1 MDSHLIFPFLGQK
14 INQILYSSLISIQN
28 KWQFWGF
35 HRRLICAIFHVVLIF
50 SVKSQISAMFL
61 SNFTIEVS
69 CISQTIQNISLKF
82 SNFLLATSVE
92 KCYNNHSQ
100 KRNAEFVLLRTA
112 RTATLPE
119 SMHQEE
125 EFDMITLKAE
135 KRNPN
140 VKAKKLRREGYVT
153 GILSGKEMKEPVAL
167 QFDAAEAAKFIKAN
181 KEGTQIYLDIEGEK
195 VDALV
200 KNIDYNPIEK
210 QLMALDFQALVAGE
224 KVSTTVA
231 VKLEHTELVQGIVE
245 QEMEEIHYKADPA
258 NLLDTIVIDFN
269 GYPADVRDIHVK
281 DLPIP
286 EGKQV
291 HFITPEDAVV
301 VHIGEYEAA
310 PEEDEDAEGAETEAK

>member
-1 MDSHLIFPFLGQK
+1 MDSHLIFPFLDQK

-258 NLLDTIVIDFN
+258 NLLDTIVVDFN

-301 VHIGEYEAA
+301 VHIGEYEAT

>member
-1 MDSHLIFPFLGQK
+1 MDSRLIFPFLGQK

-224 KVSTTVA
+224 KISTTVA

-301 VHIGEYEAA
+301 VHIGEYEAT

>member
-1 MDSHLIFPFLGQK
+1 MDSRLIFPFLGQK

-69 CISQTIQNISLKF
+69 CISQTIQNIVLKF
-82 SNFLLATSVE
+82 SNFLLATSSE
-92 KCYNNHSQ
+92 KCYNNPNQ

-301 VHIGEYEAA
+301 VHIGEYEAT

>member
-1 MDSHLIFPFLGQK
+1 MDSRLIFPFLGQK

-167 QFDAAEAAKFIKAN
+167 QFDVAEAAKFIKAN

>member
-1 MDSHLIFPFLGQK
+1 MDSRLIFPFLGQK

-28 KWQFWGF
+28 KWQFGGF

-112 RTATLPE
+112 TLPE

-167 QFDAAEAAKFIKAN
+167 QFDGAEAAKFIKAN

>member
-1 MDSHLIFPFLGQK
+1 MDSRLIFPFLGQK

-28 KWQFWGF
+28 KWQFGGF

-100 KRNAEFVLLRTA
+100 KRNAEFVLL

-301 VHIGEYEAA
+301 VHIGEYEAT

>member
-1 MDSHLIFPFLGQK
+1 MDSRLIFPFLGQK

-28 KWQFWGF
+28 KWQFGGF

-50 SVKSQISAMFL
+50 SVKSQILAMFL

>member
-1 MDSHLIFPFLGQK
+1 MDSHLIFPFLDQK

-181 KEGTQIYLDIEGEK
+181 TEGTQIYLDIEGEK

-258 NLLDTIVIDFN
+258 NLLDTIVVDFN

>member
-1 MDSHLIFPFLGQK
+1 MDSRLIFPFLGQK

-135 KRNPN
+135 KRKPN

>member
-1 MDSHLIFPFLGQK
+1 MDSRLIFPFLGQK

-50 SVKSQISAMFL
+50 SVKSQIPAMFL

-301 VHIGEYEAA
+301 VHIGEYEAT

>member
-1 MDSHLIFPFLGQK
+1 MDSSLIFPFLGQK

-301 VHIGEYEAA
+301 VHIGEYEAT

>member
-1 MDSHLIFPFLGQK
+1 MDSRLIFPFLGQK

-301 VHIGEYEAA
+301 VHIGEYEAT

>member
-1 MDSHLIFPFLGQK
+1 MDSRLIFPFLGQK

-153 GILSGKEMKEPVAL
+153 GILSGKEMKEPLAL

>member
-1 MDSHLIFPFLGQK
+1 MDISRLLAYLNQIKIEYSYLILASLPDKCQLSGFYDHLI
-14 INQILYSSLISIQN
+14 
-28 KWQFWGF
+28 
-35 HRRLICAIFHVVLIF
+35 CVIFYVVLIF
-50 SVKSQISAMFL
+50 SVKSQIYALFL
-61 SNFTIEVS
+61 SNFTLEVLR
-69 CISQTIQNISLKF
+69 ISQTIQNIVLKF
-82 SNFLLATSVE
+82 SNFLLATSSE
-92 KCYNNHSQ
+92 KCYNNPSQ

-167 QFDAAEAAKFIKAN
+167 QFDGAEAAKFIKAN
-181 KEGTQIYLDIEGEK
+181 KEGTQVYLDIEGEK

-231 VKLEHTELVQGIVE
+231 VKLEHTDMVQGIVE
-245 QEMEEIHYKADPA
+245 QEMEEIHYKADPS

-286 EGKQV
+286 EGKHV

-310 PEEDEDAEGAETEAK
+310 PEEDEDAEGAEAEAK

>member
-1 MDSHLIFPFLGQK
+1 MDSRLIFPFLGQK

-28 KWQFWGF
+28 KWQFGGF

-69 CISQTIQNISLKF
+69 CISQTIQNIFLKF

-301 VHIGEYEAA
+301 VHIGEYEAT

>member
-1 MDSHLIFPFLGQK
+1 MDSRLIFPFLGQK

-258 NLLDTIVIDFN
+258 NLLDTIVVDFN

>member
-1 MDSHLIFPFLGQK
+1 MDSRLIFLFLGQK

-269 GYPADVRDIHVK
+269 GYPADIRDIHVK

>member
-1 MDSHLIFPFLGQK
+1 MDSRLIFPFLGQK

-50 SVKSQISAMFL
+50 SVKSQISSMLL

-301 VHIGEYEAA
+301 VHIGEYEAT

>member
-1 MDSHLIFPFLGQK
+1 
-14 INQILYSSLISIQN
+14 
-28 KWQFWGF
+28 
-35 HRRLICAIFHVVLIF
+35 
-50 SVKSQISAMFL
+50 
-61 SNFTIEVS
+61 
-69 CISQTIQNISLKF
+69 
-82 SNFLLATSVE
+82 
-92 KCYNNHSQ
+92 
-100 KRNAEFVLLRTA
+100 
-112 RTATLPE
+112 
-119 SMHQEE
+119 
-125 EFDMITLKAE
+125 MITLKAE
-135 KRNPN
+135 KRKPN

-269 GYPADVRDIHVK
+269 GYPADVRPALRQKRNNFQYIRFQGIAFKQSPDFCLLFVFYVIFMIIYIH
-281 DLPIP
+281 I
-286 EGKQV
+286 
-291 HFITPEDAVV
+291 
-301 VHIGEYEAA
+301 
-310 PEEDEDAEGAETEAK
+310 

>member
-1 MDSHLIFPFLGQK
+1 
-14 INQILYSSLISIQN
+14 
-28 KWQFWGF
+28 
-35 HRRLICAIFHVVLIF
+35 
-50 SVKSQISAMFL
+50 
-61 SNFTIEVS
+61 
-69 CISQTIQNISLKF
+69 
-82 SNFLLATSVE
+82 
-92 KCYNNHSQ
+92 
-100 KRNAEFVLLRTA
+100 
-112 RTATLPE
+112 
-119 SMHQEE
+119 
-125 EFDMITLKAE
+125 MITLKAE

-167 QFDAAEAAKFIKAN
+167 QFDGAEAAKFIKAN

-231 VKLEHTELVQGIVE
+231 VKLEHTDMVQGIVE

-286 EGKQV
+286 EGKHVTSSLLRMQLLFISV
-291 HFITPEDAVV
+291 SMRQLRKRMRTLKLRQKHNIYSNDSGDCLVAIPCFCLHNSKNVISFVISLPHPAAIHFPIKE
-301 VHIGEYEAA
+301 
-310 PEEDEDAEGAETEAK
+310 K

>member
-1 MDSHLIFPFLGQK
+1 
-14 INQILYSSLISIQN
+14 
-28 KWQFWGF
+28 
-35 HRRLICAIFHVVLIF
+35 
-50 SVKSQISAMFL
+50 
-61 SNFTIEVS
+61 
-69 CISQTIQNISLKF
+69 
-82 SNFLLATSVE
+82 
-92 KCYNNHSQ
+92 
-100 KRNAEFVLLRTA
+100 
-112 RTATLPE
+112 
-119 SMHQEE
+119 
-125 EFDMITLKAE
+125 MITLKAE

-167 QFDAAEAAKFIKAN
+167 QFDGAEAAKFIKAN

-231 VKLEHTELVQGIVE
+231 VKLEHTDMVQGIVE

-291 HFITPEDAVV
+291 HFITPEDAVLFTSV
-301 VHIGEYEAA
+301 STQQLRKRMRMLTLTQKHNIYILMIQGIANWQSPGFVCVTVKIKKKSENL
-310 PEEDEDAEGAETEAK
+310 DFSRFSDF

>member
-1 MDSHLIFPFLGQK
+1 MDSRLIFPFLGQK

-35 HRRLICAIFHVVLIF
+35 HRCLICAIFHVVLIF

>member
-1 MDSHLIFPFLGQK
+1 MDSRLIFPFLGQK

-35 HRRLICAIFHVVLIF
+35 HRRLICATFHVVLIF

-82 SNFLLATSVE
+82 SNFLLATSDE
-92 KCYNNHSQ
+92 KCYNNPSQ

-301 VHIGEYEAA
+301 VHIGEYEAT

>member
-1 MDSHLIFPFLGQK
+1 MDSRLIFPFLGQK

-28 KWQFWGF
+28 KWQFGGF

-167 QFDAAEAAKFIKAN
+167 QFDGAEAAKFIKAN
-181 KEGTQIYLDIEGEK
+181 KEGTQIYLDIDGEK

-231 VKLEHTELVQGIVE
+231 VKLEHADMVQGIVE
-245 QEMEEIHYKADPA
+245 QELEEIHYKADPA

-281 DLPIP
+281 DLPLP

-301 VHIGEYEAA
+301 VHIGEYAAA
-310 PEEDEDAEGAETEAK
+310 PEEDEDAEGAEDEAK